1 MNDLWYNMSM
11 KNPELIQNGE
21 NEVVAMREQ
30 AEKLFYNKENPYMK
44 ENVRF
49 LLEKHPEAMKEILE
63 TSKGFEDISDW
74 LVERT
79 VRLGEENGIV
89 MIPDPYIPSKL
100 VSLEGIKKNKLD
112 APDPFDD
119 IAEYEKFMEKE
130 KNRTGYE
137 GIPQEKMGKVL
148 EMQMQYMDADNYYRA
163 GRAYGREMVLKNTI
177 FFQNEENGFNNPF
190 TKAAHAFD
198 MTVMKLRLDI
208 EMKIA
213 KLKYSKEFI
222 GDKADRVINEM
233 KKNLQE
239 LFKEEE

>member
-1 MNDLWYNMSM
+1 
-11 KNPELIQNGE
+11 
-21 NEVVAMREQ
+21 
-30 AEKLFYNKENPYMK
+30 
-44 ENVRF
+44 
-49 LLEKHPEAMKEILE
+49 
-63 TSKGFEDISDW
+63 
-74 LVERT
+74 
-79 VRLGEENGIV
+79 
-89 MIPDPYIPSKL
+89 
-100 VSLEGIKKNKLD
+100 
-112 APDPFDD
+112 
-119 IAEYEKFMEKE
+119 
-130 KNRTGYE
+130 
-137 GIPQEKMGKVL
+137 
-148 EMQMQYMDADNYYRA
+148 MQMQYMDADNYYRT
-163 GRAYGREMVLKNTI
+163 GRAYGREMVLKNTV